1 MYIVFCFV
9 FWSLLNSHELSMY
22 NNNDKNIITISIERQ
37 KVTTTIPTT
46 TTVVGGTFYNDIIS
60 IIFLQANGTSYGLI
74 VYLTDKQAFV
84 IIALA

>member
-1 MYIVFCFV
+1 
-9 FWSLLNSHELSMY
+9 MY

-37 KVTTTIPTT
+37 K
-46 TTVVGGTFYNDIIS
+46 
-60 IIFLQANGTSYGLI
+60 IIFLQANGTSYDVI